1 MATNPMH
8 QFEVHK
14 IGPSLSINGI
24 DISFTNSSLFMMISS
39 ILIITFFILGT
50 KKISIV
56 PGKIQIL
63 NEIVFN
69 FISKMINETVGNDA
83 KPYFPFILTLFV
95 FILTMNMIGLL
106 PYSFTC
112 Y

>member
-1 MATNPMH
+1 
-8 QFEVHK
+8 
-14 IGPSLSINGI
+14 
-24 DISFTNSSLFMMISS
+24 MMISS

-69 FISKMINETVGNDA
+69 FISKMINETVGSDA
-83 KPYFPFILTLFV
+83 KPYFPIHTNSFYIYINDEHDWFATLF
-95 FILTMNMIGLL
+95 I
-106 PYSFTC
+106 YS